1 MLDEVMIALR
11 VTDMEYA
18 PEICD
23 LLEAAY
29 LDLSI
34 AGVVIEGECSFN
46 ITKTTDQQTR
56 EVTIE
61 VTDESTIT
69 DKLVL
74 QAMKT
79 YVRMHFGSPADY
91 ERLAASYK
99 LQREQM
105 ANATGYTDFGEGA
118 EENE

>member
-1 MLDEVMIALR
+1 MLDEVMLALR

-34 AGVVIEGECSFN
+34 AGVVIDGECSFN
-46 ITKTTDQQTR
+46 ITQTTDQQTG
-56 EVTIE
+56 EVTITVE
-61 VTDESTIT
+61 DNSDIE

-79 YVRMHFGSPADY
+79 YVRMNFGSPADY
-91 ERLAASYK
+91 DKLNASYK
-99 LQREQM
+99 VQREQL
-105 ANATGYTDFGEGA
+105 ANATGYTNFGEEAGT
-118 EENE
+118 

>member
-1 MLDEVMIALR
+1 MLEEVMLALR
-11 VTDMEYA
+11 VTDMDYA

-34 AGVVIEGECSFN
+34 AGVVIDGECSFN
-46 ITKTTDQQTR
+46 ITKTTDQQTG
-56 EVTIE
+56 EVTITVE
-61 VTDESTIT
+61 DNSDIE

-79 YVRMHFGSPADY
+79 YVRMNFGSPADY
-91 ERLAASYK
+91 DKLYASYK
-99 LQREQM
+99 VQREQL
-105 ANATGYTDFGEGA
+105 ANATGYTNFGEEA
-118 EENE
+118 ET

>member
-1 MLDEVMIALR
+1 MLEEVMLALR
-11 VTDMEYA
+11 VTDMDYA

-34 AGVVIEGECSFN
+34 AGVVIDGECSFN
-46 ITKTTDQQTR
+46 ITKTTDQQTG
-56 EVTIE
+56 ET
-61 VTDESTIT
+61 TIT
-69 DKLVL
+69 VDDNSDIEDKLVL

-91 ERLAASYK
+91 DKLNASYK
-99 LQREQM
+99 VQREQL
-105 ANATGYTDFGEGA
+105 ANTTGYTNFGEEA
-118 EENE
+118 ET